1 MVDLHIRPYG
11 STYPF
16 QTPQKGAMG
25 VTPAKFE
32 SLNANTNMKA
42 ILSVNMPLAR

>member
-1 MVDLHIRPYG
+1 MIDSHIRPYG
-11 STYPF
+11 STYTF

-25 VTPAKFE
+25 VPPEKFE

-42 ILSVNMPLAR
+42 IVSVNMSLAR